1 MGTAAVLGTVMR
13 AVARSLILGSFL
25 IGSYA
30 QAELYYLIVGGLGG
44 QASYEDR
51 FVAQTKALADA
62 ARRTLGEESRVA
74 ILSGAAANRDALIAE
89 LTRLAEETTP
99 ADSVAIFL
107 LGHGSFDGEFYKY
120 NLPGP
125 DIDGDTLA
133 ELLSA
138 IPAGKQLVVNATSA
152 SGAVLE
158 SWAVDG
164 RTLITA
170 TRSGGERN
178 APRFGEHWAEALS
191 SDEADEN
198 KNGAITAY
206 EAFAFAEREVT
217 DSYESTGTL
226 ATEHPQ
232 LVGETDGVFNVA
244 LLEARLATTAEL
256 EILIGELGVL
266 EEAIDELRARRESM
280 GNDAYL
286 AELQEILLELALVQR
301 EIDEIRSAE

>member
-1 MGTAAVLGTVMR
+1 MGAAAVLGAAMR
-13 AVARSLILGSFL
+13 TVARSLIVGSFL

-44 QASYEDR
+44 QPSYEER
-51 FVAQTKALADA
+51 FVAQTDALAAA
-62 ARRTLGEESRVA
+62 ARRTLGEDSRVA
-74 ILSGAAANRDALIAE
+74 VLSGDAASDEALTAE
-89 LTRLAEETTP
+89 LARLAEETTA

-125 DIDGDTLA
+125 DIDGDTFA
-133 ELLSA
+133 ELLEA

-158 SWAVDG
+158 TWAGDG
-164 RTLITA
+164 RVLITA

-178 APRFGEHWAEALS
+178 APRFGEHWAAALS

-198 KNGAITAY
+198 KNGAITAR
-206 EAFAFAEREVT
+206 EAFAFAERKVA
-217 DSYESTGTL
+217 DSYESAGTL

-244 LLEARLATTAEL
+244 LLEARIATTEEL
-256 EILIGELGVL
+256 EILIGELEVL
-266 EEAIDELRARRESM
+266 
-280 GNDAYL
+280 
-286 AELQEILLELALVQR
+286 ELQELLLELALVQR